1 MPKRGSH
8 DTIPVR
14 PGLQGAPL
22 GLSQADAAA
31 RLATAGPNVLP
42 IQAGTPGWR
51 RFAAEMVHFFALLF
65 WVAGVLALVAGMP
78 QLGVAIFVVIV
89 LNGVFAFIQ
98 EERAAL
104 AAQRLRDLLPR
115 RVTVLRDGIPL
126 EIAAE
131 ELVPGDLVLLAGGDR
146 VSADLRL
153 VEARSLAVDTSTL
166 TGESVPAHPSAGEV
180 VHAGCFVVEGEA
192 RASVVAT
199 GAATRLAGIADL
211 TRAQR
216 PAPSPL
222 RLELDRVSRI
232 IAAVAIAVG
241 VGFFGLALLV
251 GTAASSGFL
260 FAVGVTVAVVPCGLL
275 PTVTLS
281 LAIGAQRMA
290 VRHALVRDLEA
301 VETLGSTTFI
311 CTDKT
316 GTLTRNEMA
325 VVEVWMPSGSATID
339 GNGYEPSGDVRCDL
353 PSATRELQ
361 EVARVAVR
369 CSSGRVVQE
378 GDRWIARGDPMEAA
392 VHALALRVGVDAE
405 RDALQSPE
413 VQRFPFDA
421 RRRRMS
427 VVAGDRVLIKGA
439 PDAIFPHCSVPPGA
453 AETLDSPASRGLRVL
468 AVASRQTGSGIVPA
482 SSEEAERGLT
492 LLGLLALEDPPR
504 HGAAEAVAACRRAG
518 IRVAMVT
525 GDHPAT
531 ARAIAREV
539 GILTSDEL
547 VIAGQGLPHDD
558 TVLGALI
565 DRDGV
570 VIARVSPEDKLRI
583 AQALRG
589 RGHVVAMTG
598 DGVNDAPALREAAIG
613 IAMGRSGTDVAR
625 EAADLVLLD
634 DDFSTI
640 VAAVEQGRSTFA
652 NIRRFLTYHL
662 TDNVAEL
669 APFVVWALSGG
680 RFPLAIGVLQV
691 LALDIGTDILPAL
704 ALGAEPPGRHVL
716 DEPPIRRHLLDRRLF
731 LRAFAILGPTEA
743 ALELTAFLVAF
754 AAVGWRPGAPF
765 PDGALLAT
773 ASGAA
778 FSAVVLGQVANA
790 FACRSTVR
798 PAWKT
803 GWTTNPLLLGAIVA
817 EIGMLAAFLYVP
829 LIAKLLGQAPPS
841 WAGFATA
848 ILAIPAVLTMDTL
861 HKAAHRRRGRP
872 SAEIALP
879 QPGMPRRDT
888 ARANQNGLHRQ

>member
-1 MPKRGSH
+1 
-8 DTIPVR
+8 
-14 PGLQGAPL
+14 
-22 GLSQADAAA
+22 
-31 RLATAGPNVLP
+31 
-42 IQAGTPGWR
+42 
-51 RFAAEMVHFFALLF
+51 
-65 WVAGVLALVAGMP
+65 
-78 QLGVAIFVVIV
+78 
-89 LNGVFAFIQ
+89 
-98 EERAAL
+98 
-104 AAQRLRDLLPR
+104 
-115 RVTVLRDGIPL
+115 
-126 EIAAE
+126 
-131 ELVPGDLVLLAGGDR
+131 
-146 VSADLRL
+146 
-153 VEARSLAVDTSTL
+153 
-166 TGESVPAHPSAGEV
+166 
-180 VHAGCFVVEGEA
+180 
-192 RASVVAT
+192 
-199 GAATRLAGIADL
+199 
-211 TRAQR
+211 
-216 PAPSPL
+216 
-222 RLELDRVSRI
+222 
-232 IAAVAIAVG
+232 
-241 VGFFGLALLV
+241 
-251 GTAASSGFL
+251 
-260 FAVGVTVAVVPCGLL
+260 
-275 PTVTLS
+275 
-281 LAIGAQRMA
+281 
-290 VRHALVRDLEA
+290 
-301 VETLGSTTFI
+301 
-311 CTDKT
+311 
-316 GTLTRNEMA
+316 
-325 VVEVWMPSGSATID
+325 
-339 GNGYEPSGDVRCDL
+339 
-353 PSATRELQ
+353 
-361 EVARVAVR
+361 
-369 CSSGRVVQE
+369 
-378 GDRWIARGDPMEAA
+378 
-392 VHALALRVGVDAE
+392 
-405 RDALQSPE
+405 
-413 VQRFPFDA
+413 
-421 RRRRMS
+421 
-427 VVAGDRVLIKGA
+427 
-439 PDAIFPHCSVPPGA
+439 
-453 AETLDSPASRGLRVL
+453 
-468 AVASRQTGSGIVPA
+468 
-482 SSEEAERGLT
+482 
-492 LLGLLALEDPPR
+492 
-504 HGAAEAVAACRRAG
+504 
-518 IRVAMVT
+518 MVT

-547 VIAGQGLPHDD
+547 VIAGRGLPHDD

>member
-1 MPKRGSH
+1 
-8 DTIPVR
+8 
-14 PGLQGAPL
+14 
-22 GLSQADAAA
+22 
-31 RLATAGPNVLP
+31 
-42 IQAGTPGWR
+42 
-51 RFAAEMVHFFALLF
+51 
-65 WVAGVLALVAGMP
+65 
-78 QLGVAIFVVIV
+78 
-89 LNGVFAFIQ
+89 
-98 EERAAL
+98 
-104 AAQRLRDLLPR
+104 
-115 RVTVLRDGIPL
+115 
-126 EIAAE
+126 
-131 ELVPGDLVLLAGGDR
+131 
-146 VSADLRL
+146 
-153 VEARSLAVDTSTL
+153 
-166 TGESVPAHPSAGEV
+166 
-180 VHAGCFVVEGEA
+180 
-192 RASVVAT
+192 
-199 GAATRLAGIADL
+199 
-211 TRAQR
+211 
-216 PAPSPL
+216 
-222 RLELDRVSRI
+222 
-232 IAAVAIAVG
+232 
-241 VGFFGLALLV
+241 
-251 GTAASSGFL
+251 
-260 FAVGVTVAVVPCGLL
+260 
-275 PTVTLS
+275 
-281 LAIGAQRMA
+281 
-290 VRHALVRDLEA
+290 
-301 VETLGSTTFI
+301 
-311 CTDKT
+311 
-316 GTLTRNEMA
+316 
-325 VVEVWMPSGSATID
+325 
-339 GNGYEPSGDVRCDL
+339 
-353 PSATRELQ
+353 
-361 EVARVAVR
+361 
-369 CSSGRVVQE
+369 
-378 GDRWIARGDPMEAA
+378 
-392 VHALALRVGVDAE
+392 
-405 RDALQSPE
+405 
-413 VQRFPFDA
+413 
-421 RRRRMS
+421 
-427 VVAGDRVLIKGA
+427 
-439 PDAIFPHCSVPPGA
+439 
-453 AETLDSPASRGLRVL
+453 
-468 AVASRQTGSGIVPA
+468 
-482 SSEEAERGLT
+482 
-492 LLGLLALEDPPR
+492 
-504 HGAAEAVAACRRAG
+504 
-518 IRVAMVT
+518 MVT

-539 GILTSDEL
+539 GILTGDEL